1 MSIRIEAWDSIKE
14 LVRMSIGTDK
24 GTWFADPGFGS
35 ELWLL
40 KKAGKADGQTA
51 GTPERMIRECLQWL
65 PDDSPAASID
75 RGAERSGKNRIDYR
89 ITVIRPDGS
98 PVTVQEVWN
107 VI

>member
-1 MSIRIEAWDSIKE
+1 MSIGIEAWDSIKE
-14 LVRMSIGTDK
+14 PVRMSTGTDK
-24 GTWFADPGFGS
+24 GAWFAGPGFGS
-35 ELWLL
+35 GLRLL

-65 PDDSPAASID
+65 PDDGPAASID
-75 RGAERSGKNRIDYR
+75 CGAERSGKNRIDYR